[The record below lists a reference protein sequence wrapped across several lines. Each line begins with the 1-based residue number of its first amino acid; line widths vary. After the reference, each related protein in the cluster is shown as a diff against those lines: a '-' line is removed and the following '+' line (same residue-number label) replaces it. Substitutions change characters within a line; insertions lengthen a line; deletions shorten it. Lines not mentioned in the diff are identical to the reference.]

1 METKEY
7 FEKCDKAEKW
17 FYESEHGK
25 GRIAGFVPML
35 MAEYADFY
43 HESEVKKLNIPAVS
57 NSVKIALLK
66 QLEELSDYIP
76 AEIYTKKVIEIQSNF
91 NDC

>member
-1 METKEY
+1 MDKE
-7 FEKCDKAEKW
+7 
-17 FYESEHGK
+17 
-25 GRIAGFVPML
+25 I
-35 MAEYADFY
+35 
-43 HESEVKKLNIPAVS
+43 KKEQNPLCTIPRVS

-76 AEIYTKKVIEIQSNF
+76 AEIYTKKVIEIKSNF

>member
-1 METKEY
+1 MYTVE
-7 FEKCDKAEKW
+7 DINKAKQ
-17 FYESEHGK
+17 YLSEQGY
-25 GRIAGFVPML
+25 GTGSNFTLNAVSNL
-35 MAEYADFY
+35 MAEYAAKNC
-43 HESEVKKLNIPAVS
+43 VIPDVS
-57 NSVKIALLK
+57 NLVKIALLK

>member
-1 METKEY
+1 MINIQDEVQKIHHQYGMSEVANYKIQLLFEKYAKEY
-7 FEKCDKAEKW
+7 HD
-17 FYESEHGK
+17 
-25 GRIAGFVPML
+25 
-35 MAEYADFY
+35 
-43 HESEVKKLNIPAVS
+43 SEVKKLNIPAVS